1 MEEQLIQTIS
11 SYGVIGIAGGILFKR
26 FLSESSA
33 DKEYFRNEIKTMREE
48 SKKDRQA
55 FQEELDKSRTAFLES
70 INKITEKMSSLET
83 EIKDI
88 KDALNDRVEG

>member
-1 MEEQLIQTIS
+1 MEEQLIQIVS
-11 SYGVIGIAGGILFKR
+11 SYGLIGVAGGVLFKK
-26 FLSESSA
+26 FLSDSES
-33 DKEYFRNEIKTMREE
+33 DKQYFRAEIKSIREE
-48 SKKDRQA
+48 NKKDRDM